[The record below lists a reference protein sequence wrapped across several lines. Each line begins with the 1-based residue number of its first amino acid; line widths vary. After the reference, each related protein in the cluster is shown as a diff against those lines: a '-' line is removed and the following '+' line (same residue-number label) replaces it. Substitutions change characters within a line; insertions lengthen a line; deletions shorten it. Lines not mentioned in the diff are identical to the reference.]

1 MGEVSRIVVVGSRV
15 GLHARPAKLVAQE
28 AGRQSVV
35 VKIAKNGHDPVD
47 TRSLLSLL
55 ALGAK
60 QGDEVTLSADGDDA
74 EAAVEAIASLV
85 ETDLDEEPADA

>member
-1 MGEVSRIVVVGSRV
+1 MREVSRIVVVGSRV

-35 VKIAKNGHDPVD
+35 VKIAKIGRDPVEA
-47 TRSLLSLL
+47 RSLLSLL

-74 EAAVEAIASLV
+74 EAAVEAVASLV
-85 ETDLDEEPADA
+85 EKDLDEEPADA

>member
-1 MGEVSRIVVVGSRV
+1 MGEVSRMVMVGSRV

-35 VKIAKNGHDPVD
+35 VKIAKNAGDPVD
-47 TRSLLSLL
+47 ARSLLSLL

-60 QGDEVTLSADGDDA
+60 QGDEVTLSADGEGA

-85 ETDLDEEPADA
+85 EQDLDEEPADA

>member
-1 MGEVSRIVVVGSRV
+1 MGNFKRSVVVGSRV
-15 GLHARPAKLVAQE
+15 GLHARPAKLVAEE

-35 VKIAKNGHDPVD
+35 VRIAKNGNDPVD
-47 TRSLLSLL
+47 ARSLLSLL

-74 EAAVEAIASLV
+74 EAAVQAIASLV
-85 ETDLDEEPADA
+85 EQNLDEEPADA

>member
-1 MGEVSRIVVVGSRV
+1 LGDVSRVVVVGSRV

-28 AGRQSVV
+28 AGRQPVIV
-35 VKIAKNGHDPVD
+35 RIAKDGKDPVD
-47 TRSLLSLL
+47 ARSLLSLL

-60 QGDEVTLSADGDDA
+60 QGDEVTLSAEGDDA

-85 ETDLDEEPADA
+85 EQDLDEEPADV